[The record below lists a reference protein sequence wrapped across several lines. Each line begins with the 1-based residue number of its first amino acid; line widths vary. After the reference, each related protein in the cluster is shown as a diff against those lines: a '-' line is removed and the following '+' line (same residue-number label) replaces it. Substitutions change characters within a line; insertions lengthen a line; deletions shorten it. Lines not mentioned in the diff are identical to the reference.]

1 MDGFKINFSISVAS
15 QSTIIVLGMRIL
27 SKKIYTQN
35 NLEFIKLVFR
45 TECSLGRKR
54 IVQTE
59 TTPPTLPTQIQKKAR
74 GLEKNMLSWDCRSG
88 SGCKVKWSESGS
100 VVPDSLW
107 PHRLYS
113 PWNFPGQNT
122 GVDSLSLFW
131 GSSQPRDRTQVS
143 CIIGR
148 FFTSWATMKVHFW
161 DQ

>member
-1 MDGFKINFSISVAS
+1 MIDQSIVCLFSILKLKDMDGFKINFSISVAS

-88 SGCKVKWSESGS
+88 SGCKVK
-100 VVPDSLW
+100 
-107 PHRLYS
+107 
-113 PWNFPGQNT
+113 
-122 GVDSLSLFW
+122 
-131 GSSQPRDRTQVS
+131 
-143 CIIGR
+143 
-148 FFTSWATMKVHFW
+148 
-161 DQ
+161 